1 LISVCIP
8 AFNGA
13 LYIGAQLE
21 SILVSPLVTEVIVSD
36 DGSSDNT
43 VEVVKSYNDARIKLV
58 QGPRAGLIS
67 NYELLLSLASG
78 EYIFLA
84 DQDDVWM
91 ADKVEVML
99 THLRDADFAVC
110 DCTVVDAQLNLLY
123 PSFFALRHS
132 GPGLVHN
139 LLRNSYL
146 GCCIAMRRELLE
158 YALPFPSHLPMHDWW
173 LGLVAETFG
182 RVTFIRQSLM
192 MYRRHGGNASPTTE
206 RSRVAWGTRLYW
218 RAILLSALI
227 YRRFNLKKKI
237 IQKKFIRSDGSAKR

>member
-1 LISVCIP
+1 VDSLISVCIP

-21 SILVSPLVTEVIVSD
+21 SILASPLVTEVIVSD

-43 VEVVKSYNDARIKLV
+43 VEIVNSFNDARIKLV
-58 QGPRAGLIS
+58 QGPHTGLVS
-67 NYELLLSLASG
+67 KYELLLSLASG

-91 ADKVEVML
+91 ADKVDVML
-99 THLRDADFAVC
+99 MHLRDVDLAVC
-110 DCTVVDAQLNLLY
+110 DCTVVDAKLNLLY

-132 GPGLVHN
+132 GPGLARN

-158 YALPFPSHLPMHDWW
+158 FALPFPSHLPMHDWW

-182 RVTFIRQSLM
+182 RVIFIRQTLM
-192 MYRRHGGNASPTTE
+192 LYRRHGGNATPTTE
-206 RSRVAWGTRLYW
+206 RSRVAWITRLYW

-227 YRRFNLKKKI
+227 RRMFILKKI
-237 IQKKFIRSDGSAKR
+237 ALRI

>member
-1 LISVCIP
+1 MISVCIP
-8 AFNGA
+8 TFNGA
-13 LYIGAQLE
+13 LYIGEQLE
-21 SILVSPLVTEVIVSD
+21 SILASPLVTEVIVSD

-43 VEVVKSYNDARIKLV
+43 VEVVKSYKDARIKLV
-58 QGPRAGLIS
+58 QGPRVGLVS

-91 ADKVEVML
+91 SDKVEVML
-99 THLRDADFAVC
+99 AHLRDVDLAVC

-123 PSFFALRHS
+123 PSFFVLRHS
-132 GPGLVHN
+132 GPGLVRN

-146 GCCIAMRRELLE
+146 GCCIAMRRELLV
-158 YALPFPSHLPMHDWW
+158 YALPFPRHLPMHDWW

-182 RVTFIRQSLM
+182 RATFISQTLM

-227 YRRFNLKKKI
+227 RRIFILKTNAIRKA
-237 IQKKFIRSDGSAKR
+237 FIRSDESGK